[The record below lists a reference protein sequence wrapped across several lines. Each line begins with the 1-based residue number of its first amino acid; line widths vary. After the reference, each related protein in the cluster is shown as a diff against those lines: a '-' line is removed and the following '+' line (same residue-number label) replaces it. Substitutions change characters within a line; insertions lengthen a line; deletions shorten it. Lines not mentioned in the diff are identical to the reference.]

1 MDREIAF
8 VAAVAIV
15 AAVWVVA
22 DGYARR
28 VRHQT
33 ERLSRHEDEQWRE
46 EGEELLDANSLSASD
61 D

>member
-1 MDREIAF
+1 MNGEIAH
-8 VAAVAIV
+8 VAAVAVV

-28 VRHQT
+28 VRRQT
-33 ERLSRHEDEQWRE
+33 RRLSRHEDEPWRQE
-46 EGEELLDANSLSASD
+46 REELLDADSPSASD

>member
-1 MDREIAF
+1 MNGEIAY
-8 VAAVAIV
+8 VAAVAVV

-28 VRHQT
+28 VRRQT
-33 ERLSRHEDEQWRE
+33 RRLGRHEDESWRE
-46 EGEELLDANSLSASD
+46 ERAELLDANSLSASD